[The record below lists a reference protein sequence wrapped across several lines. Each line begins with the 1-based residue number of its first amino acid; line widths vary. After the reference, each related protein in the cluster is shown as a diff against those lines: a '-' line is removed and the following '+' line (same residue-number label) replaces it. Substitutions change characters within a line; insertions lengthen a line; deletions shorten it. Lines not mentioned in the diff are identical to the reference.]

1 MKVNEK
7 DYYVIRKQS
16 EVFSGVEFVLD
27 FNQVESLVS
36 IKGGGRVA
44 RDIVNIRLI
53 GCLWIWSLSVLGK
66 DDKKKKSLRA
76 SQKFM
81 SLDERSQI
89 HVKVQITKWAPGF
102 AAYSRIV
109 RRMKGSKCGKV
120 NGQSW
125 KGSKSWALGWRGCD
139 HRRRGYRK
147 FRGQVDD

>member
-44 RDIVNIRLI
+44 RDNTFDRLFMN
-53 GCLWIWSLSVLGK
+53 LVTLSVLGK

-89 HVKVQITKWAPGF
+89 HVKVQITK
-102 AAYSRIV
+102 
-109 RRMKGSKCGKV
+109 
-120 NGQSW
+120 
-125 KGSKSWALGWRGCD
+125 
-139 HRRRGYRK
+139 
-147 FRGQVDD
+147 